1 MPKVMTSSLFLHKNS
16 KMEYCQ
22 TKTLLHVNQ
31 QNDKKQARDGGK
43 IVEKIVRNPIEGT
56 VQICIRTWQK
66 GGIQLF

>member
-1 MPKVMTSSLFLHKNS
+1 MPKVMTSSLFLRKNS

-43 IVEKIVRNPIEGT
+43 IVKKNS
-56 VQICIRTWQK
+56 QK
-66 GGIQLF
+66 L